1 MHRKIIRFFGIQ
13 KFRFDLWVG
22 IVILFVTISLTH
34 AQIIKP
40 EKVTHFPVGIDY
52 KLARWETIT
61 EYLRLLAADSDRVTL
76 EERGK
81 TTEGLDFV
89 LVLISSPENLANLE
103 HYKTI
108 QRQLADPRGREE
120 TELDGLCREGKAVVL
135 INCNLHSTEVA
146 SSQMSMELAYQ
157 LATMD
162 TPEVKEILE
171 NVILLLIPSTNPD
184 GLNMVVDWY
193 NRTLGT
199 PYEGSSMP
207 WLYHKYTGHDNN
219 RDWFM
224 LTQVE
229 TQIVTEIL
237 YEEWFPEVVYDV
249 HQMGNSGARFVIPPY
264 FDPVNPNIPPI
275 LQRTLALIGTQLAF
289 DLTSNGFTGVLSN
302 AVYDTWWHGGFRTVP
317 YRHNMVGI
325 LTEAASVNIAS
336 PIFQPKA
343 SLKGHRRGLGGYA
356 QQTNFP
362 EPWPGGWWRLRDIMD
377 YEEAAAYSILSS
389 VAKRKETFLKNFYK
403 MGLSAVEKGKDEPPR
418 AFLMPTAQRQP
429 NTALKMLEIL
439 QRGGVEIHQ
448 ANANF
453 TADGVEYPQGTYVIS
468 MAQPFRAHAKDLLE
482 AQRYPQRRASPNAP
496 PERPY
501 DITGWTLPLQMGV
514 RVVKVINEFEAEL
527 KRVEKIPKIQ
537 GKLHTIPETVAYFFK
552 NQTNAETIALNRLL
566 KEEEYTLH
574 QSTTEH
580 AIGNQEF
587 PRGSI
592 LVTTT
597 KIPSQVGNDFQEL
610 AESLGIEIYAL
621 NHIPFKDP
629 TTRLSQ
635 PRLGLYKPW
644 VANIDEGWTRWV
656 LEQHEFVYRNLT
668 DAEIRAGSLAERY
681 DVIILPD
688 MRASAMIDG
697 HAEGTLPPEY
707 VGGIGSEGA
716 ANLRTF
722 VVNGGTLIC
731 LNRATELPDKYFGL
745 EITNVLDSSNQ
756 SNRKESEVERFFC
769 PGSLL
774 RIFVKKTHP
783 IGYGLSREMAA
794 FFKSGPAFE
803 VRGGKEVAS
812 YPDFNPLMS
821 GWIQGDKQIRRK
833 GALWDVNLGEGHV
846 ILFGFKPQHRAQ
858 AHGTFKLLFNAIYYG
873 VTGK

>member
-1 MHRKIIRFFGIQ
+1 MRFAIRFA
-13 KFRFDLWVG
+13 LV
-22 IVILFVTISLTH
+22 
-34 AQIIKP
+34 A
-40 EKVTHFPVGIDY
+40 
-52 KLARWETIT
+52 
-61 EYLRLLAADSDRVTL
+61 LLAVATTATAANNITPPDQFFGFQLGADGELAHWDKIVEYFELLDRESDRIQVTNL
-76 EERGK
+76 GPS
-81 TTEGLDFV
+81 TEGHPYL
-89 LVLISSPENLANLE
+89 LVIISSPENMANLDRLRE
-103 HYKTI
+103 VNKQI
-108 QRQLADPRGREE
+108 QDPHKSEAEVRE
-120 TELDGLCREGKAVVL
+120 LIKEGKAVVSQSFG
-135 INCNLHSTEVA
+135 LHSTEVA
-146 SSQMSMELAYQ
+146 GAQTAPELAYDFVSRDDEETQ
-157 LATMD
+157 R
-162 TPEVKEILE
+162 ILD
-171 NVILLLIPSTNPD
+171 NTILLLFPNFNPD
-184 GLNMVVDWY
+184 GQIMVRDWY
-193 NRTLGT
+193 YKNKGT
-199 PYEGSSMP
+199 EFEGVGLP
-207 WLYHKYTGHDNN
+207 WLYHKYVGHDNN
-219 RDWFM
+219 RDADYLNM
-224 LTQVE
+224 VE
-229 TQIVTEIL
+229 AVYTAKVL
-237 YEEWFPEVVYDV
+237 YRDWKPQAYVDH
-249 HQMGNSGARFVIPPY
+249 HQMGSYGARFYVPPY
-264 FDPVNPNIPPI
+264 SEPIRPYADPLVWRELSWYGAHIAYK
-275 LQRTLALIGTQLAF
+275 LEE
-289 DLTSNGFTGVLSN
+289 NGMAGVLN
-302 AVYDTWWHGGFRTVP
+302 AGQYPGWGHFGWHWITPF
-317 YRHNMVGI
+317 HNMSGM
-325 LTEAASVNIAS
+325 LTESAS
-336 PIFQPKA
+336 A
-343 SLKGHRRGLGGYA
+343 SLATPLYLHPDQLRGGARGLPKYEA
-356 QQTNFP
+356 QSNMP
-362 EPWPGGWWRLRDIMD
+362 NPWPGGWWRLGDIID

-389 VAKRKETFLKNFYK
+389 VAKRKEMFLKNFYK

-496 PERPY
+496 TERPY

-514 RVVKVINEFEAEL
+514 RVVKVINEFEADL

-597 KIPSQVGNDFQEL
+597 KIPSQVGDDFQEL